1 MTFIDAVVVKG
12 TTKPFTAS
20 IQIRNEQDTGFVPL
34 DLSDYAVR
42 FRIMGAP
49 TADAKVLI
57 EKIITQGTPE
67 ESVGIINNATGGEFS
82 FVITDDD
89 TRRLGLGEHPI
100 MLELLDA
107 TSLESEFVLTEGGLN
122 GEFNSIRVVQV

>member
-1 MTFIDAVVVKG
+1 MTFIDAVIVKG

-20 IQIRNEQDTGFVPL
+20 IQVRNEQNTGFEPL

-57 EKIITQGTPE
+57 EKIITQTSIE
-67 ESVGIINNATGGEFS
+67 DITGIINNAAGGEFI
-82 FVITDDD
+82 FTITAND
-89 TRRLGLGEHPI
+89 TNKIGLGEHPI

-107 TSLESEFVLTEGGLN
+107 ASLEPEFTLTEGGLN